1 MFKNKLIGLFVSNK
15 KHINSSF
22 FLFFIN
28 FINFIFPLLISP
40 IIIQRAGVDSFGIVI
55 LFQSIAVFVS
65 SITDYGFNI
74 SATRDITLNQSN
86 PQFINKHFFI
96 VNYSKIFL
104 LGLAILLSALIY
116 IFFPKA
122 NYYSFL
128 YISSLSILIG
138 RTFNPLWILRS
149 LNKLKYIFY
158 FFIFF
163 KIVSLLAIYLF
174 VTNKSNLY
182 LVNLAIGS
190 SDLLICLFSISILIY
205 RMKWKHYLPSYNDI
219 KNEILTGFGIF
230 IQVISINAN
239 AYLNPMI
246 LVLFVSEYSLG
257 IYCVVEKIILVVKFC
272 GSFILQSIFPKACEI
287 AIESPLH
294 YKVFARKLFVFLV
307 LSMIMAVLILNVFSD
322 QIVSYFIKTSIAE
335 CSDFLI
341 YNSWIPF
348 VVVLN
353 MVPYLSFLVYGKHK
367 SVTNIFIL
375 SVVINFLVNVILS
388 KKFGIYG
395 ISTGIYLTELFISIS
410 LWAVLIFKFPN
421 LNFLKK

>member
-1 MFKNKLIGLFVSNK
+1 
-15 KHINSSF
+15 
-22 FLFFIN
+22 
-28 FINFIFPLLISP
+28 
-40 IIIQRAGVDSFGIVI
+40 
-55 LFQSIAVFVS
+55 
-65 SITDYGFNI
+65 
-74 SATRDITLNQSN
+74 
-86 PQFINKHFFI
+86 
-96 VNYSKIFL
+96 
-104 LGLAILLSALIY
+104 
-116 IFFPKA
+116 
-122 NYYSFL
+122 
-128 YISSLSILIG
+128 
-138 RTFNPLWILRS
+138 
-149 LNKLKYIFY
+149 
-158 FFIFF
+158 
-163 KIVSLLAIYLF
+163 
-174 VTNKSNLY
+174 
-182 LVNLAIGS
+182 
-190 SDLLICLFSISILIY
+190 
-205 RMKWKHYLPSYNDI
+205 MKWKHYLPSYNDI